1 MEKQQKNKFI
11 HWFIIGTFVSLYL
24 MVSVISTIHVIDF
37 FKLSNPDWL
46 AITLALAFEV
56 GAAASLA
63 SIIVLDKMNKWI
75 VWILFFLLTF
85 MQAMGN
91 TYFAFIHLKDY
102 QGWIELFGLNE
113 EDPLYQK
120 RILSIV
126 SGAILPLVALGFIKS
141 LVDYIKPDVEKGAN
155 ETLEE
160 IETEAQVEEPKAD
173 KKPLV
178 DLESFF
184 AAMEASKKLKEQEAQ
199 VQSEPELITDVPVE
213 PTESEEHTGEMMKI
227 LDEVQTETFSEEPT
241 TLNEVP
247 EVQPEFIQVPVVE
260 NIEDIQPQKYAE
272 SYSSDYVKEEPA
284 IEEEEKKSL

>member
-46 AITLALAFEV
+46 AVTLALAFEV

-102 QGWIELFGLNE
+102 QGWIDLFGLNE

-155 ETLEE
+155 ETLAE
-160 IETEAQVEEPKAD
+160 IEEVKEEPKEEVKVD

-199 VQSEPELITDVPVE
+199 VQEPELITDVPAV
-213 PTESEEHTGEMMKI
+213 SEEPTGEMMKI
-227 LDEVQTETFSEEPT
+227 LDEVQNNTLSEEPT

-272 SYSSDYVKEEPA
+272 SYSSDYVKAEPELEEDG
-284 IEEEEKKSL
+284 